1 MIENIFIPLLISL
14 VFACGSPQSNSS
26 NDEQRMQSRPLTYL
40 ALGDS
45 YTIGEGVAEED
56 RYPNQLVEKL
66 RIATEQTW
74 EDPEII
80 AKTGW
85 TVEELEEGILDA
97 APTGEP
103 YNLVTLLI
111 GVNNQYRGLPVDDFQ
126 REFEQMLLRAI
137 GFAGNLPN
145 HVFVLSIPDWGV
157 TPFATE
163 KGSDKE
169 KVKTEIDAFNAAK
182 REICRKYGVVFID
195 ITEEYRQIGSQ
206 PDMVVEDQLH
216 PSALVYER
224 WSQKLVEAALQ
235 IYGDEE

>member
-1 MIENIFIPLLISL
+1 MIENIFVPFLLSL

-26 NDEQRMQSRPLTYL
+26 TDEQRMQSRPLTYL

-56 RYPNQLVEKL
+56 RYPNQLIRQLNSSME
-66 RIATEQTW
+66 RTW
-74 EDPEII
+74 SEPEII

-85 TVEELEEGILDA
+85 TVDELKEGILDA

-111 GVNNQYRGLPVDDFQ
+111 GVNNQYQGRPVDDFQ
-126 REFEQMLLRAI
+126 REFEQMLLTAI

-145 HVFVLSIPDWGV
+145 HVLVLSIPDWGV

-182 REICRKYGVVFID
+182 QEICRKYGVVFLD
-195 ITEEYRQIGSQ
+195 ITEEYRQIGSL

-216 PSALVYER
+216 PSALVYAR
-224 WSQKLVEAALQ
+224 WSQKLSEAVLE
-235 IYGDEE
+235 IYED